1 MNSKTGT
8 QRQRSSHPEAGI
20 GRRKRSIAHRMA
32 WNNLR
37 GTATSA
43 SWRVTRRA
51 WRTTF
56 APILINFSRV
66 VVKVQRRT
74 SRGRTNCRRKFPR
87 LYANTKR

>member
-1 MNSKTGT
+1 MNSTTG
-8 QRQRSSHPEAGI
+8 RLDWRSVHQEAGI

-43 SWRVTRRA
+43 SWKVTRRA

-66 VVKVQRRT
+66 VVRVQRLI
-74 SRGRTNCRRKFPR
+74 SRGRTSCRRKFPR